1 MSTLVIFFGG
11 YQADRTAMDLWLAS
25 ARKQRSDVQFEAFPF
40 PDGAGADEDPAVAGF
55 KKNVGFDTVI
65 DIINKSGADTLFIVG
80 HSSGCAIANALNA
93 LVDPDKFQ
101 ITLIDLDGFA
111 PHHDQRKKSVVEAWS
126 ADGPDPKK
134 DQSLRWS
141 AHHKMSHSTE
151 ATKKWA
157 LHFFL
162 VNKTATDKI
171 TYKNYDTEGYAGCI
185 ANLDWLP
192 GKKP

>member
-1 MSTLVIFFGG
+1 MSILYVFFGG
-11 YQADRTAMDLWLAS
+11 FQADKTAMELWLAS
-25 ARKQRSDVQFEAFPF
+25 ACNLRDDIKFLAYPYPSPHASDTA
-40 PDGAGADEDPAVAGF
+40 AVAGF

-171 TYKNYDTEGYAGCI
+171 THKNYDTEGYAGCI